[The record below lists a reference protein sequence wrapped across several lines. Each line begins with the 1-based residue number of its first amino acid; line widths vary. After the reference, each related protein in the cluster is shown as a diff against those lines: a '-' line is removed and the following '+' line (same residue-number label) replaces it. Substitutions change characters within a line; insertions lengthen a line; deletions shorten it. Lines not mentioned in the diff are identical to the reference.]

1 MKGMANR
8 IDFPLGGLRRK
19 AERQE
24 RQRLERQGKGKL
36 DRIAQAFEQ
45 RARSR
50 DRADRTWLDALTK
63 GRAPF
68 PRKRD

>member
-1 MKGMANR
+1 MKEMAKR
-8 IDFPLGGLRRK
+8 VDFPLGGRGRK
-19 AERQE
+19 AERQRSE
-24 RQRLERQGKGKL
+24 RQSKRRL
-36 DRIAQAFEQ
+36 DRVAQAFEQ

-50 DRADRTWLDALTK
+50 DKADRTWLRALAT

>member
-1 MKGMANR
+1 MKEMAKR
-8 IDFPLGGLRRK
+8 SDSPLGGMGRK
-19 AERQE
+19 AERQQSE
-24 RQRLERQGKGKL
+24 RQRKRKL
-36 DRIAQAFEQ
+36 DRVAQAFEQ

-50 DRADRTWLDALTK
+50 DKADRTWRHALTK